1 MLTTWMQLGQWA
13 ARMNR
18 QYYAGKLPEEK
29 EQKLL
34 EAGFAFHS
42 FSNQWGR
49 HYAEAESYYLA
60 NGDLHVP
67 VSYTQKHGGTLA
79 QWINNQRREYRKEGH
94 GKLSDDQGSLL
105 EAIHIEYGDRF
116 EKSFDRG
123 VAAFREYVAKYHD
136 SLVPSEYTT
145 PDGYNLGRWLCHQ
158 REKHNNGELTE
169 EQVKVL
175 DEAGMIWE
183 NTEKVRAI
191 RYWNVMYET
200 TRQYANAHGSLKEMP
215 HNYTTK
221 DGRKLGSWVAQQR
234 RIRKGTL
241 KHSIVL
247 DEEKIGMLDA
257 IGMNWGRSIM
267 ST

>member
-1 MLTTWMQLGQWA
+1 MRSTSA
-13 ARMNR
+13 
-18 QYYAGKLPEEK
+18 
-29 EQKLL
+29 
-34 EAGFAFHS
+34 
-42 FSNQWGR
+42 
-49 HYAEAESYYLA
+49 
-60 NGDLHVP
+60 V
-67 VSYTQKHGGTLA
+67 
-79 QWINNQRREYRKEGH
+79 
-94 GKLSDDQGSLL
+94 
-105 EAIHIEYGDRF
+105 
-116 EKSFDRG
+116 
-123 VAAFREYVAKYHD
+123 
-136 SLVPSEYTT
+136 
-145 PDGYNLGRWLCHQ
+145 LCHQ

-175 DEAGMIWE
+175 NEAGMIWE

-200 TRQYANAHGSLKEMP
+200 ARQYADMHGSLKGMP
-215 HNYTTK
+215 YNYTTK

-257 IGMNWGRSIM
+257 IGMNWGRSAV